1 MAQKTQLQ
9 REVDEILAPDEAKIA
24 SVPVFRPKRRE
35 HIQETGRKQKIYQ
48 LVEGG
53 GIWFK
58 LSQADIT
65 IYDKEKDT
73 VRAIRYCSNE
83 PSIYV
88 DEQSINGRRAH
99 IIFTDKM
106 LGVPASQPNL
116 QDYLDAHP
124 GNTKNGGSIFYEINH
139 EKKTDTL
146 LQDEFLVHDA
156 ISLIRDKSIDELLPI
171 IMYLGIS
178 TDQRNQEIRRELL
191 LEAKSN
197 PKAFIE
203 MFDNP
208 IVKMRASIKMAADC
222 GILRLNQD
230 GTFWADSNRLIIAT
244 PMGQDG
250 VDMMT
255 KFCLSEKGTI
265 VHQEILKRL
274 EKFQ

>member
-9 REVDEILAPDEAKIA
+9 REVDEILAPDEAQIA

-35 HIQETGRKQKIYQ
+35 PVQDTGRKQKIYQ
-48 LVEGG
+48 LIQGG

-65 IYDKEKDT
+65 IYDREKDT
-73 VRAIRYCSNE
+73 VRAIRYCPNE
-83 PSIYV
+83 PSIYT
-88 DEQSINGRRAH
+88 DEQSQNAKRSH
-99 IIFTDKM
+99 IIFVDKV

-116 QDYLDAHP
+116 QNYLDKHP
-124 GNTKNGGSIFYEINH
+124 GNTKNGGSVFYEVNY
-139 EKKTDTL
+139 EQKTDTL
-146 LQDEFLVHDA
+146 IQDEFLIHDA

-191 LEAKSN
+191 IEAKAS

-222 GILRLNQD
+222 GILRMNQD
-230 GTFWADSNRLIIAT
+230 GTFWSDSNRLIIAT

-250 VDMMT
+250 IDMMT
-255 KFCLSEKGTI
+255 KFCLSEKGII